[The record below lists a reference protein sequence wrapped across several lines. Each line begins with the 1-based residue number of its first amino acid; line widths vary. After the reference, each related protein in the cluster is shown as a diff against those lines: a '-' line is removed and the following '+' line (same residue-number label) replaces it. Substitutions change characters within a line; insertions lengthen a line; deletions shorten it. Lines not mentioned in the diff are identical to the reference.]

1 MSDIQPKE
9 SLWLP
14 CPKCG
19 ASSKIKVYEDTVL
32 PISLYTVPGARKK
45 PSSA

>member
-1 MSDIQPKE
+1 MSEEQQNK

-19 ASSKIKVYEDTVL
+19 ARSKIKVYEDTVL
-32 PISLYTVPGARKK
+32 PISLYTVPSARKK